1 MSKRNAGGKFLPP
14 KSDVA
19 FKELMRNDKVRRY
32 FISDVLGIPLDEIR
46 EVRLENTFLG
56 RRSKREKEGIL
67 DVKVLLNNDCRIN
80 IELQLREVPA
90 WDKRSL
96 FYLSKMYAE
105 EAHTG
110 EDYSPLKRCIVI
122 CVLGFKWDSSPNY
135 HKIFY
140 LKDQEGQLYS
150 DQFEV
155 HVIELDKELV
165 GDQLDDW
172 IRLFRVESMMELKLI
187 QSLNPGVMEAV
198 KEVMAM
204 NLGKRL
210 KALYEEHMRIKKDR
224 IYLRNAAIQEGREIG
239 EELGKKIGKEI
250 GRQEGRLEGR
260 LEGRQE
266 GRLEGRQ
273 EGRLEGRLEGRQ
285 EGRLEGETI
294 GDLHR
299 RRQDILDL
307 LEDLGEV
314 PEDIRRHILAEGNTD
329 ILRKW
334 LKTAARAESFA
345 SFRDVMK

>member
-1 MSKRNAGGKFLPP
+1 MSKRNARGKFLPP

-19 FKELMRNDKVRRY
+19 FKELMRNEKVRRH

-46 EVRLENTFLG
+46 ETRLENTFLG
-56 RRSKREKEGIL
+56 RRGRREKEGIL
-67 DVKVLLNNDCRIN
+67 DVRVLLNNDCRIN

-105 EAHTG
+105 GAHAG

-135 HKIFY
+135 HKVYY

-155 HVIELDKELV
+155 HVIELDKELA
-165 GDQLDDW
+165 GDRLDDW
-172 IRLFRVESMMELKLI
+172 IRLFRVDNMGELKMM
-187 QSLNPGVMEAV
+187 QSVNPGVMEAV
-198 KEVMAM
+198 KEVMVM
-204 NLGKRL
+204 NMGRQL
-210 KALYEEHMRIKKDR
+210 KALYEEHMRIKRDR
-224 IYLRNAAIQEGREIG
+224 LYLRNAAIQEGREIG
-239 EELGKKIGKEI
+239 KELGKELGIKI
-250 GRQEGRLEGR
+250 GRQEGRQEGWQKGRQEGR
-260 LEGRQE
+260 REGRQE
-266 GRLEGRQ
+266 GRQ
-273 EGRLEGRLEGRQ
+273 EGEA
-285 EGRLEGETI
+285 I

-314 PEDIRRHILAEGNTD
+314 PEDIRRRIHTEEDVD

-334 LKTAARAESFA
+334 LKAAARTEGFA
-345 SFRDVMK
+345 AFRDVME

>member
-1 MSKRNAGGKFLPP
+1 MFLPP

-19 FKELMRNDKVRRY
+19 FKELMRNEKVRRH
-32 FISDVLGIPLDEIR
+32 FISDVLGIPLKEIR

-56 RRSKREKEGIL
+56 RRNRHEKEGIL
-67 DVKVLLNNDCRIN
+67 DVRVLLNNDCKIN
-80 IELQLREVPA
+80 IELQIREVPA

-105 EAHTG
+105 GAHAG
-110 EDYSPLKRCIVI
+110 EDYSPLKKCIVI
-122 CVLGFKWDSSPNY
+122 CVLGFKWDAGPGY
-135 HKIFY
+135 HKVYY

-155 HVIELDKELV
+155 HVIELDKELT
-165 GDQLDDW
+165 GDRLDDW
-172 IRLFRVESMMELKLI
+172 IRLFRVENMGDLKMM
-187 QSLNPGVMEAV
+187 QSANPGVMEAA

-204 NLGKRL
+204 NMGKRI

-224 IYLRNAAIQEGREIG
+224 LYLRNAAIQEGR
-239 EELGKKIGKEI
+239 
-250 GRQEGRLEGR
+250 QEGMQKGILKGR
-260 LEGRQE
+260 L
-266 GRLEGRQ
+266 
-273 EGRLEGRLEGRQ
+273 

-294 GDLHR
+294 GDLNR

-314 PEDIRRHILAEGNTD
+314 PTDIRSRIQTEKDAD

-334 LKTAARAESFA
+334 LKTAARAESFTA
-345 SFRDVMK
+345 FRDAME

>member
-1 MSKRNAGGKFLPP
+1 MSKGKAGGMFLPP

-19 FKELMRNDKVRRY
+19 FKELMRNEMVRRH
-32 FISDVLGIPLDEIR
+32 FISDVLGIPLEEIR

-56 RRSKREKEGIL
+56 RRSRREKEGIL
-67 DVKVLLNNDCRIN
+67 DVKVLLNDDCRIN
-80 IELQLREVPA
+80 IELQIREVPA

-105 EAHTG
+105 GAHAG
-110 EDYSPLKRCIVI
+110 EDYSPLKKCIVI
-122 CVLGFKWDSSPNY
+122 CVLGFKWDASPGY
-135 HKIFY
+135 HKVYY

-155 HVIELDKELV
+155 HVIELDKELT

-172 IRLFRVESMMELKLI
+172 IRLFRVENMGDLKMM
-187 QSLNPGVMEAV
+187 QSTNPGVTEAV

-204 NLGKRL
+204 NMGRRL
-210 KALYEEHMRIKKDR
+210 RALYEEHMRIKKDR
-224 IYLRNAAIQEGREIG
+224 LYLRNAAIQEGR
-239 EELGKKIGKEI
+239 
-250 GRQEGRLEGR
+250 QEGM
-260 LEGRQE
+260 QE
-266 GRLEGRQ
+266 GIL
-273 EGRLEGRLEGRQ
+273 

-294 GDLHR
+294 GDLNR

-314 PEDIRRHILAEGNTD
+314 PKDIRGRIQTEKDAD

-334 LKTAARAESFA
+334 LKNAARAESFTA
-345 SFRDVMK
+345 FRDAME

>member
-1 MSKRNAGGKFLPP
+1 
-14 KSDVA
+14 
-19 FKELMRNDKVRRY
+19 
-32 FISDVLGIPLDEIR
+32 
-46 EVRLENTFLG
+46 
-56 RRSKREKEGIL
+56 
-67 DVKVLLNNDCRIN
+67 
-80 IELQLREVPA
+80 
-90 WDKRSL
+90 
-96 FYLSKMYAE
+96 
-105 EAHTG
+105 
-110 EDYSPLKRCIVI
+110 
-122 CVLGFKWDSSPNY
+122 
-135 HKIFY
+135 
-140 LKDQEGQLYS
+140 
-150 DQFEV
+150 
-155 HVIELDKELV
+155 
-165 GDQLDDW
+165 
-172 IRLFRVESMMELKLI
+172 
-187 QSLNPGVMEAV
+187 MEAV

-250 GRQEGRLEGR
+250 
-260 LEGRQE
+260 GRQE